1 MHLKQYQ
8 DKVHR
13 TPVSLTLSPDLQ
25 TQHLKGLQKYFN
37 CFFFFLSSA
46 TDLCANI
53 VNRMFHAK
61 NWTVTSSSFHFS

>member
-37 CFFFFLSSA
+37 CFFFFFCLLPLIFVLTLS
-46 TDLCANI
+46 TGCFML
-53 VNRMFHAK
+53 R
-61 NWTVTSSSFHFS
+61 TGL